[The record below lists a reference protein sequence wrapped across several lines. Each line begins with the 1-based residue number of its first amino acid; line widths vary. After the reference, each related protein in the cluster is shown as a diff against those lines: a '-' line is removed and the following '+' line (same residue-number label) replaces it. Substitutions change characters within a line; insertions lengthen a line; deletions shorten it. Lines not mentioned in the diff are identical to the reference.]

1 MQAELSHHFSAP
13 QFTVPKTE
21 AISQKK
27 NASPPIRRCPLR
39 LRLRA
44 LLEALRPGA
53 AVIEMIAMLLADT
66 IMGRKRQGETSNPRE
81 SERNYE
87 QSERP
92 G

>member
-1 MQAELSHHFSAP
+1 M
-13 QFTVPKTE
+13 
-21 AISQKK
+21 
-27 NASPPIRRCPLR
+27 R
-39 LRLRA
+39 LGA